1 MDKKNYED
9 LTIYFT
15 RYVLRK
21 STKIRSLQ
29 YHELPEKIERHERK
43 TCLMI
48 NDYMLDQVLD
58 KIKETIGIVK
68 LDDSKIFIDTVDK
81 LADYVILKNVV
92 ILITCVIKGDA
103 KFFPQIFLK
112 ETLYNEKAQRKAL
125 KKISEKLLP
134 IAWHTRRW
142 WDFCMFKR

>member
-92 ILITCVIKGDA
+92 ILITCVIKGDT
-103 KFFPQIFLK
+103 KFSPQIFLK

-134 IAWHTRRW
+134 IAWHTLRW